1 LTDFFFRVTITT
13 AAEGRETMPSITA
26 GFSWHGLVVLLAI
39 AISPGEQHGLHAQEA
54 TVWTKEQIVERLIR
68 TEPEPLTRSLRGIVV
83 GGGPEAA
90 AAEPDTGGWIDDLRV
105 TFPFDSAEITPEARQ
120 TLDVLG
126 EALLDGRLSADR
138 FEIAGH
144 TDGVG
149 NEQYNATLSERR
161 AQAVVNYLSE
171 NFGLPRDRL
180 LGRGYGKAYLA
191 DPEDPRNPINRRVEI
206 LNLGSG

>member
-1 LTDFFFRVTITT
+1 
-13 AAEGRETMPSITA
+13 MPNITA
-26 GFSWHGLVVLLAI
+26 GFSRHVLVALLAVSI
-39 AISPGEQHGLHAQEA
+39 WPGSEPGRLHAQEA
-54 TVWTKEQIVERLIR
+54 TVWTKEQIVERLML

-83 GGGPEAA
+83 GGGPDAA
-90 AAEPDTGGWIDDLRV
+90 AAAPDTGGWIDDLRV
-105 TFPFDSAEITPEARQ
+105 TFPFDSAEITPDAQR

-149 NEQYNATLSERR
+149 AEQYNATLSERR
-161 AQAVVNYLSE
+161 AQAVVDYLSA
-171 NFGLPRDRL
+171 NFDLPRERL
-180 LGRGYGKAYLA
+180 VGKGYGKAYLA
-191 DPEDPRNPINRRVEI
+191 DPEDPRNPVNRRVEI

>member
-1 LTDFFFRVTITT
+1 
-13 AAEGRETMPSITA
+13 MPSITA

-39 AISPGEQHGLHAQEA
+39 ALSPGIQHDRLHAQEA
-54 TVWTKEQIVERLIR
+54 TVWTKEQIVERLMR

-83 GGGPEAA
+83 GGGTGET
-90 AAEPDTGGWIDDLRV
+90 AEPAASGFIDDLRV

-126 EALLDGRLSADR
+126 EALLDGRLSTDR

-161 AQAVVNYLSE
+161 AQAVVEYLSE
-171 NFGLPRDRL
+171 NFGLSRERL

>member
-1 LTDFFFRVTITT
+1 
-13 AAEGRETMPSITA
+13 MPNITA

-39 AISPGEQHGLHAQEA
+39 ALPPGIQHARLHAQEA
-54 TVWTKEQIVERLIR
+54 TVWTKEQIVERLVR

-83 GGGPEAA
+83 GGGPDAA
-90 AAEPDTGGWIDDLRV
+90 AAEPDAGGWIDDLRV

-126 EALLDGRLSADR
+126 EALLDGRLRTDR

-149 NEQYNATLSERR
+149 DEQYNATLSERR
-161 AQAVVNYLSE
+161 ARAVVDYLSE
-171 NFGLPRDRL
+171 NFGLPRERL

>member
-1 LTDFFFRVTITT
+1 
-13 AAEGRETMPSITA
+13 MPNITA
-26 GFSWHGLVVLLAI
+26 GFSWLGLVVLLAV
-39 AISPGEQHGLHAQEA
+39 AISPGNQHRLHAQEA
-54 TVWTKEQIVERLIR
+54 TVWTKEQIVERLMR

-83 GGGPEAA
+83 GGGPDAA

-120 TLDVLG
+120 TLDTLG
-126 EALLDGRLSADR
+126 AALLDGRLSADR

-149 NEQYNATLSERR
+149 AEQYNAALSERR

-171 NFGLPRDRL
+171 NFGLPRERL
-180 LGRGYGKAYLA
+180 VGRGYGKAYLA